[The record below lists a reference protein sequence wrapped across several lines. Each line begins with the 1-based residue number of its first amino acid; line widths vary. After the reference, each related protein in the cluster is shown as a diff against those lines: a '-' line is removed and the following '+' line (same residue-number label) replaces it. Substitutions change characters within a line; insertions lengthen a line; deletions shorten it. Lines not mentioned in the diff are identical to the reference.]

1 MTAYTIADDR
11 SCFNCGEKGHLSYN
25 CPQPKNY
32 NSYDGGRGGR
42 GRGRS
47 GRGGRGGFDGG
58 RGGRGGYDGGRGG
71 RGSYDLSRG
80 GRGGGCGRGRG
91 RGGTRA
97 NAAMTEESSHVTLTG
112 DQAAEW
118 EAW

>member
-11 SCFNCGEKGHLSYN
+11 SYFNCGEKGHLSYN

-47 GRGGRGGFDGG
+47 AAEAMVA
-58 RGGRGGYDGGRGG
+58 
-71 RGSYDLSRG
+71 LMV
-80 GRGGGCGRGRG
+80 
-91 RGGTRA
+91 A
-97 NAAMTEESSHVTLTG
+97 VEAVEAMMVAVEVVAAMILAVEVVVEVVVE
-112 DQAAEW
+112 AEVGV
-118 EAW
+118 ALGLMQP